1 MFQTVL
7 DKQQKNK
14 LCLIIN
20 EDFWAHLGAEI
31 LQIHN
36 CDQNMMTRTEQEN
49 KMRSSFTYG
58 FLEE

>member
-20 EDFWAHLGAEI
+20 EDFWAHLSAEI
-31 LQIHN
+31 LQIQN

-49 KMRSSFTYG
+49 KMRNGFTYG

>member
-20 EDFWAHLGAEI
+20 EDFWAHLNAEI
-31 LQIHN
+31 LQIQN
-36 CDQNMMTRTEQEN
+36 CDMMTRTEREN
-49 KMRSSFTYG
+49 KMRRSGFTYG